1 LTRNA
6 ISVGEADRT
15 LAKAKPEG
23 GDRGQERRADHER
36 VRRGHEHSGR
46 ELEEWLQTQES
57 REVGQKD
64 GGSESRRHES
74 GRRIV
79 EILEKDSEDYTKD
92 YVSHR
97 RDVVGYV
104 HRHQAQ
110 RPESD
115 VKDTGW
121 RYSQIE
127 RGHDLRSSSC
137 RLRRDEAPEIDL
149 ALV

>member
-1 LTRNA
+1 VTVA
-6 ISVGEADRT
+6 KSDEQVMQEFDEAM
-15 LAKAKPEG
+15 KM
-23 GDRGQERRADHER
+23 
-36 VRRGHEHSGR
+36 SGR
-46 ELEEWLQTQES
+46 EPEEWLQTQES

-64 GGSESRRHES
+64 GGSESRGHES

-79 EILEKDSEDYTKD
+79 EILEKDREDYTED
-92 YVSHR
+92 DVSHW

-104 HRHQAQ
+104 HCHQAQ

-115 VKDTGW
+115 VKDTSW
-121 RYSQIE
+121 RYSQIK